1 MTSTAMN
8 QRNPEEKSVY
18 RSGKN
23 KPHVVVANIMRREGG
38 TGLQTHSRMFISFL
52 ESYQYP
58 CTLVTPYDAPLWQV
72 YPVFGM
78 RKLIEPFNSSAG
90 VWWHD
95 HWHAHFLEAALR
107 KHLRRNQDCVV
118 YAQCPPSACA
128 ALKARQSPAQRV
140 VMAVHFNRSQADEW
154 VDKGMILRG
163 GRVCKAI
170 VDREREVLLQ
180 LDGLVFVSEFMRRE
194 LLSRH
199 PGLGRIPYVVIPN
212 FIPDPGLQATAS
224 IDADL
229 ISIGTLEPRKNQ
241 GYLLDVIAAAHAHGT
256 ALRLTIV
263 GDGPDRATLESKARK
278 LRIAHLVRFAGFVGN
293 AAQMLSRHRAY
304 VHAARLENMPLTLI
318 EALSRSLPVFAP
330 AVGGIPE
337 IFDDGVE
344 GRFLPLDNAN
354 NAALTIL
361 EWLRSPQQMKQA
373 AMAARSRFLSRFQS
387 PEAAIR
393 LAEFITSV
401 GSQP

>member
-1 MTSTAMN
+1 VTSTAMN

-128 ALKARQSPAQRV
+128 CERSRSSASRSGSR
-140 VMAVHFNRSQADEW
+140 NRRDDTRADAW
-154 VDKGMILRG
+154 AA
-163 GRVCKAI
+163 C
-170 VDREREVLLQ
+170 
-180 LDGLVFVSEFMRRE
+180 RR
-194 LLSRH
+194 
-199 PGLGRIPYVVIPN
+199 
-212 FIPDPGLQATAS
+212 
-224 IDADL
+224 
-229 ISIGTLEPRKNQ
+229 
-241 GYLLDVIAAAHAHGT
+241 
-256 ALRLTIV
+256 
-263 GDGPDRATLESKARK
+263 
-278 LRIAHLVRFAGFVGN
+278 GN
-293 AAQMLSRHRAY
+293 ASARRRIRA
-304 VHAARLENMPLTLI
+304 
-318 EALSRSLPVFAP
+318 SRSLSSRDTARASRDP
-330 AVGGIPE
+330 A
-337 IFDDGVE
+337 
-344 GRFLPLDNAN
+344 
-354 NAALTIL
+354 
-361 EWLRSPQQMKQA
+361 
-373 AMAARSRFLSRFQS
+373 
-387 PEAAIR
+387 
-393 LAEFITSV
+393 
-401 GSQP
+401 

>member
-1 MTSTAMN
+1 MLASM
-8 QRNPEEKSVY
+8 
-18 RSGKN
+18 
-23 KPHVVVANIMRREGG
+23 MRREGK

-52 ESYQYP
+52 ESHQRP
-58 CTLVTPYDAPLWQV
+58 CALVTPYDAPLWQV

-78 RKLIEPFNSSAG
+78 RKLIEPISSSAG

-95 HWHAHFLEAALR
+95 RWHAHFLEAALR
-107 KHLRRNQDCVV
+107 NRLCRSQACVV
-118 YAQCPPSACA
+118 YAQCPPSARA

-140 VMAVHFNRSQADEW
+140 VMAVHFNLSQADEW
-154 VDKGMILRG
+154 VSKGMILRG
-163 GRVCKAI
+163 GRLYKAI
-170 VDREREVLLQ
+170 VDREQKVLLQ

-194 LLSRH
+194 LLLRH
-199 PGLGRIPYVVIPN
+199 PGIARIPYVVIPN
-212 FIPDPGLQATAS
+212 FIPDPGRQATAS

-241 GYLLDVIAAAHAHGT
+241 DYLLDVIAAAHAHGT

-263 GDGPDRATLESKARK
+263 GDGPDRAALESKARK
-278 LRIAHLVRFAGFVGN
+278 LRIAHLVRFAGFVSD

-318 EALSRSLPVFAP
+318 EALSRGLPVFAP

-354 NAALTIL
+354 KAALAML
-361 EWLRSPQQMKQA
+361 EWLRSPQQMEQA
-373 AMAARSRFLSRFQS
+373 AMAARSRFLSHFQS
-387 PEAAIR
+387 KEAAAY
-393 LAEFITSV
+393 LGEFITSV
-401 GSQP
+401 GAPP